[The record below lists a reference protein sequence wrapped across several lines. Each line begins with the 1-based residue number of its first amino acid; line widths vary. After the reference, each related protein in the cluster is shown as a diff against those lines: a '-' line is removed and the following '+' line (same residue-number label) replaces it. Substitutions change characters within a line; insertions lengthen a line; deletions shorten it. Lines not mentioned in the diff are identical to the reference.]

1 LSLSRFLRLKST
13 LSINC
18 GHIRCTPA
26 PWALYLGE
34 EDNVAK
40 EDRGFAS
47 MDRAKQREIAS
58 KGGKAAHQK
67 GTAHEWT
74 SEEARDA
81 GRKGGI
87 ASHRRRREQQAG
99 GPSEGEGDRAVA
111 MDRSSSERSSGW
123 DSSSPA
129 SYGSE
134 RGVSDDSSMRGRE
147 EE

>member
-1 LSLSRFLRLKST
+1 MNELMSCAGRTGGR
-13 LSINC
+13 
-18 GHIRCTPA
+18 
-26 PWALYLGE
+26 E

-87 ASHRRRREQQAG
+87 ASHRRRREQL
-99 GPSEGEGDRAVA
+99 
-111 MDRSSSERSSGW
+111 
-123 DSSSPA
+123 A
-129 SYGSE
+129 STLGSNE
-134 RGVSDDSSMRGRE
+134 TRTSASDDTVTAVVEMNDGD
-147 EE
+147 

>member
-1 LSLSRFLRLKST
+1 MTDSGLGSNSLIVKRFRGGITILV
-13 LSINC
+13 
-18 GHIRCTPA
+18 A
-26 PWALYLGE
+26 PWLHWGRVAGRDRREHRTE
-34 EDNVAK
+34 EDQVAK

-87 ASHRRRREQQAG
+87 ASHRRRREAMGLTSQDESRSTGEAG
-99 GPSEGEGDRAVA
+99 GQNRTS
-111 MDRSSSERSSGW
+111 
-123 DSSSPA
+123 DSPTI
-129 SYGSE
+129 E
-134 RGVSDDSSMRGRE
+134 NE
-147 EE
+147 